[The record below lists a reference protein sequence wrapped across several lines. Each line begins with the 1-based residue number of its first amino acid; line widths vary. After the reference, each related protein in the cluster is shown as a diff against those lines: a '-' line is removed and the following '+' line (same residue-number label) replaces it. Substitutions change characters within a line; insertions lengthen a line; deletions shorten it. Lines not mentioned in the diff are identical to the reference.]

1 MGQVLT
7 ACHEIVSDWKVS
19 RTGRWYGLKEELR
32 AFDLLEAS
40 STTTTWD
47 SVSCEALHL
56 CEQSSS
62 LWSLLNAA
70 RHLPR
75 C

>member
-1 MGQVLT
+1 MV
-7 ACHEIVSDWKVS
+7 I
-19 RTGRWYGLKEELR
+19 KEELR

-40 STTTTWD
+40 PTTTTQD

-56 CEQSSS
+56 HEQSGS
-62 LWSLLNAA
+62 LWSLLRALS

-75 C
+75 S